1 MELVAEIKT
10 KPVKVVDGVAIYDIT
25 RYEKGVAVKV
35 SEQEQVTRAVEREA
49 ELKEAELR
57 SK

>member
-10 KPVKVVDGVAIYDIT
+10 KPVKVVDGVAIYDISK
-25 RYEKGVAVKV
+25 YEKGVVVKV
-35 SEQEQVTRAVEREA
+35 SEEEQVTRAVERKA

-57 SK
+57 SR

>member
-35 SEQEQVTRAVEREA
+35 SEEEQVEKK
-49 ELKEAELR
+49 KEEK